1 MTTNTPAG
9 DDKPTPKAIKE
20 KLDKYRRN
28 RDVSTDN
35 AVTFS
40 LGPKSGSATPSPR
53 KSRTTKK
60 PTPAG
65 TDTGAGDDEEGTG
78 SSAPVSGNGNGQG
91 KARKEAE
98 VCESPSKRI
107 KTEDA
112 DPSPSLIPLSF
123 EIRVPPPSS
132 PVRLKTEDEHADHN
146 PKIHCAGKGCG
157 ELGCGSCWG
166 WDGEM

>member
-1 MTTNTPAG
+1 M
-9 DDKPTPKAIKE
+9 
-20 KLDKYRRN
+20 
-28 RDVSTDN
+28 
-35 AVTFS
+35 TFS

-60 PTPAG
+60 PTPA
-65 TDTGAGDDEEGTG
+65 DTGAGDDEEVIGRTT
-78 SSAPVSGNGNGQG
+78 PVSGNEKGQG
-91 KARKEAE
+91 KARKERDA
-98 VCESPSKRI
+98 CESPSKRI

-112 DPSPSLIPLSF
+112 DPSPSLIPVSI
-123 EIRVPPPSS
+123 EVRVPPPSS
-132 PVRLKTEDEHADHN
+132 PVRLKTEYEHADHS